1 MVEEVFEVAVVLYL
15 ARPKRCDLVDTA
27 IRFSLFEDELPIS
40 LAEVGL
46 RTLSGNVRRFSA

>member
-1 MVEEVFEVAVVLYL
+1 MVEEVFEVVVVLYL

-46 RTLSGNVRRFSA
+46 RMLSGNVRRFSA